1 MVTRARFLAFS
12 VWFACLVPLV
22 GTTFTAPAA
31 AEVKYSVVDRATVR
45 VLALGGVEMTTLD
58 PDAQGRRLRLAV
70 AKGGHGS
77 GVKLTSDGIVL
88 TAAHVVEGSRFVVVK
103 EPGTDKAYPARVIYA
118 RKKQDIAFLL
128 IPGVHQDYLPLP
140 QTPVALNVRQSVF
153 AIGYPLDPTR
163 DTPQSNRGVVAGML
177 PDGDLQLGISI
188 NPGNSGGPVIDEQD
202 RLVGIVVRGADPTKG
217 AQGLGEAVP
226 VDRILPT
233 YQTGV
238 VGTSAL
244 EGARTSLSR
253 VSPGDWAAADLVA
266 HIAEQTAQIGILAAT
281 QKLEDLDLSGFREPA
296 RVAYAEHKGS
306 ADLLSIL
313 AAHYWNESA
322 IRYAL
327 EGGDWKKSAQ
337 YAKALAQRALKLDA
351 EVGTHSPFVLEVAGR
366 QQHSGLTAAPEP
378 ATRREAPATAAGF
391 KLGASVED
399 TQKACTI
406 EGHQWTQTP
415 KGYHCS
421 GPAEALSL
429 TVEVD
434 LAFCDGR
441 LCRVDLLHVPSRE
454 LSAPWKERFREIK
467 THYEKRFGP
476 GHKDKVV
483 VPEQCKTELLPCLT
497 RGEVVAIYS
506 WQWSER
512 EVQLS
517 MGRIDGK
524 PVIRISHRPRVAAVA
539 APAK

>member
-1 MVTRARFLAFS
+1 MATRARFLAFN
-12 VWFACLVPLV
+12 VWFASLVGLVPTLL
-22 GTTFTAPAA
+22 TAPAA

-45 VLALGGVEMTTLD
+45 VLALGGVEMTTLE
-58 PDAQGRRLRLAV
+58 PDTRGRRLRLAV

-118 RKKQDIAFLL
+118 SKKQDIAFLL

-140 QTPVALNVRQSVF
+140 QTPVALSVRQSVF
-153 AIGYPLDPTR
+153 AVGYPLDPTR
-163 DTPQSNRGVVAGML
+163 ATPQSNRGVVAGML

-202 RLVGIVVRGADPTKG
+202 RLLGIVVRGADPTKG

-233 YQTGV
+233 FQSGV
-238 VGTSAL
+238 VGTAAL
-244 EGARTSLSR
+244 EGARASLSR

-266 HIAEQTAQIGILAAT
+266 HIAEQTAQIGILAAS

-306 ADLLSIL
+306 ADLLAML
-313 AAHYWNESA
+313 AGHYWNEAA

-337 YAKALAQRALKLDA
+337 YAKALALRALQLDA
-351 EVGTHSPFVLEVAGR
+351 EVGTNSPFVLEVAGR
-366 QQHSGLTAAPEP
+366 RTGLVAPAPAASAS
-378 ATRREAPATAAGF
+378 ATRKEAPPTAAGF
-391 KLGASVED
+391 KLGASAAD
-399 TQKACTI
+399 TQKACTL

-429 TVEVD
+429 AVEVD

-454 LSAPWKERFREIK
+454 LSAPWKDRFREIK
-467 THYEKRFGP
+467 SHYERRFGP
-476 GHKDKVV
+476 GQKDKVV
-483 VPEQCKTELLPCLT
+483 VPEHCKKELLPCLT

-506 WQWSER
+506 WQWPER

-517 MGRIDGK
+517 MGRIEGK
-524 PVIRISHRPRVAAVA
+524 PVIRISHRPRQAQ
-539 APAK
+539 